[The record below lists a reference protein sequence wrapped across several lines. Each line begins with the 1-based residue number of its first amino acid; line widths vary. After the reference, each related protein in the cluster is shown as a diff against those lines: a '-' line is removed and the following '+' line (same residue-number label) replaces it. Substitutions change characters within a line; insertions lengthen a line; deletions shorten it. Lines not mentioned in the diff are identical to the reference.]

1 MTTNGSHLLHV
12 EVHHEDGCWWATSS
26 GLPGWSASADTR
38 ERLAELIAEGV
49 DLLRPDAPYVTTGPV
64 VWA

>member
-1 MTTNGSHLLHV
+1 MKTN
-12 EVHHEDGCWWATSS
+12 GCWWATSS